1 MRIEFTDGPRKG
13 ETEEINKDRVV
24 IGREDGADLTI
35 KDDEVSRRHAE
46 LTVSNG
52 TIEIED
58 LESRNGTKVGGS
70 RVSGAQ
76 QISDGDEVT
85 VGTSTFRV
93 VPDPVAGDTRGGGR
107 TRIAGGTAGGTRMAG
122 SVPAMLEVVSGP
134 DQGKTIDVSGKGI
147 TIGRDGAADLALGD
161 DEASREHVE
170 VRANQDGSLEVRDL
184 GSRNGTTVN
193 GKKITRTTNVSDGDE
208 IGIGRSRLKVSSL
221 APGAR
226 RRAPA
231 AAGVGRNRRVWGIA
245 AAVAAVIILAV
256 VLVVALSGG
265 GDESNDTP
273 AALTTP
279 QLVQKLNKSVVMVA
293 GRDGGRRYPL
303 GSGWVLD
310 NQAGLIVTN
319 AHVVEGTP
327 TSPEGFITPVTSFE
341 VNTQNAPPRRADVFA
356 VAPCEDLAL
365 LRVGGITD
373 LPNMDLG
380 SQSALQAGEKAVALG
395 FPGSAV
401 DPQETPLQVNEG
413 TVTVPQERADVPAR
427 QDPDYI
433 VYDDVVQMDTPINPG
448 NSGGPLV
455 NDRGQLIGVNTLGGD
470 QNQNY
475 AVGVD
480 RVKQITDQMRNGDS
494 IAWAGFGFEGTGKGL
509 AVTKVFPNTGSD
521 ESLLPTFE
529 QTLVATGGLPVLI
542 RALNNRPVS
551 TRGDYCNAAEGLGA
565 GESAVVRLGVPGVK
579 GRAKGRIVFE

>member
-193 GKKITRTTNVSDGDE
+193 GKKITRTTNVSNGDE

-231 AAGVGRNRRVWGIA
+231 TAALGGNRRVWGIA
-245 AAVAAVIILAV
+245 AAVAAVVVVAV

-265 GDESNDTP
+265 GDEGNDTP
-273 AALTTP
+273 AVLSTP
-279 QLVQKLNKSVVMVA
+279 EIVKKVSPSTVQVLGTQS
-293 GRDGGRRYPL
+293 GRRFPL
-303 GSGWVLD
+303 GTGWVLD
-310 NQAGLIVTN
+310 PGQGLVVTN
-319 AHVVEGTP
+319 AHVVEAG
-327 TSPEGFITPVTSFE
+327 SQFA
-341 VNTQNAPPRRADVFA
+341 VNVNGIPSRADVYA
-356 VAPCEDLAL
+356 VAPCEDLAI
-365 LRVGGITD
+365 LRTGAVSS
-373 LPNMDLG
+373 LPAMQLG
-380 SQSALQAGEKAVALG
+380 TQSGLQAGEKAVALG
-395 FPGSAV
+395 YPGNFASEHNV
-401 DPQETPLQVNEG
+401 PLQSNEG
-413 TVTVPQERADVPAR
+413 TVTVPQERAQALG
-427 QDPDYI
+427 QAPDYL
-433 VYDDVVQMDTPINPG
+433 VYPNVVQMDTAINHG

-455 NDRGQLIGVNTLGGD
+455 NDRGQLIGVNTLGGLSLGLE
-470 QNQNY
+470 NQNY
-475 AVGVD
+475 AIGVD
-480 RVKQITDQMRNGDS
+480 RVKQVIGQMRNGDS
-494 IAWAGFGFEGTGKGL
+494 IGWAGFGFTGTGQGL
-509 AVTKVFPNTGSD
+509 IVDTVVPNTGSD
-521 ESLLPTFE
+521 DAGLIPTPIISAQAGFPPNAV
-529 QTLVATGGLPVLI
+529 QI
-542 RALNNRPVS
+542 RAINGQTVA
-551 TRGDYCNAAEGLGA
+551 TRGDYCHAVSDLGS
-565 GESAVVRLGVPGVK
+565 GETAVIRLGVPGSAFH
-579 GRAKGRIVFE
+579 GARAKGRIVFQ